1 MIAIGDL
8 LAAGAFGSISK
19 LQRPMLWYRA
29 GDPEADA
36 SETVMFMLCSLSR
49 LQVYKAFDEEEGTE
63 VAWNQVQ
70 LPAQAACGRWML
82 SPLPNPDAIVRTCG
96 WCSPAACGHVRLL
109 YPTT

>member
-1 MIAIGDL
+1 MMVIGVL

-29 GDPEADA
+29 GDPEAHA
-36 SETVMFMLCSLSR
+36 VKTVMVMLCSLCW

-70 LPAQAACGRWML
+70 LPIQAACGKWVL
-82 SPLPNPDAIVRTCG
+82 SPC
-96 WCSPAACGHVRLL
+96 
-109 YPTT
+109 